1 MPSHPLSENTKH
13 SFPENG
19 YECFFCLHKK
29 RGKDGERK
37 NKSGCPADIRRIGED
52 MKRVNLIYRHP
63 LYQKKYN
70 ALQKAEE
77 HRKFCNHTLEH
88 FLDVARLM
96 YIYSVEQELSI
107 SKEVIYAAAF
117 MHDIGRIDQIE
128 KGIPHEMAGAALCDR
143 ILPDCGFAKEEI
155 SLIKDF
161 ILHHR
166 IKDTGADTPLYE
178 MLYWA
183 DKKSRNCF
191 ACAAQAECNWD
202 RQKMNLE
209 IDY

>member
-1 MPSHPLSENTKH
+1 
-13 SFPENG
+13 
-19 YECFFCLHKK
+19 
-29 RGKDGERK
+29 
-37 NKSGCPADIRRIGED
+37 
-52 MKRVNLIYRHP
+52 MKWR
-63 LYQKKYN
+63 
-70 ALQKAEE
+70 
-77 HRKFCNHTLEH
+77 
-88 FLDVARLM
+88 
-96 YIYSVEQELSI
+96 
-107 SKEVIYAAAF
+107 
-117 MHDIGRIDQIE
+117 
-128 KGIPHEMAGAALCDR
+128 AALCDR

>member
-1 MPSHPLSENTKH
+1 
-13 SFPENG
+13 
-19 YECFFCLHKK
+19 
-29 RGKDGERK
+29 
-37 NKSGCPADIRRIGED
+37 
-52 MKRVNLIYRHP
+52 
-63 LYQKKYN
+63 
-70 ALQKAEE
+70 
-77 HRKFCNHTLEH
+77 
-88 FLDVARLM
+88 M

-143 ILPDCGFAKEEI
+143 ILPDCGFAKE
-155 SLIKDF
+155 
-161 ILHHR
+161 
-166 IKDTGADTPLYE
+166 
-178 MLYWA
+178 